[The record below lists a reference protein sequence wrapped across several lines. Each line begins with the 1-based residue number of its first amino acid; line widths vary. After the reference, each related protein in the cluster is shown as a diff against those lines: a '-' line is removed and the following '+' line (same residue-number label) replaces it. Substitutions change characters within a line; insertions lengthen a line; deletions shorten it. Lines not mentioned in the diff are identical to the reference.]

1 MLLRGIIFALLC
13 CFPLVP
19 VRAEGN
25 GLRRQ
30 KRDWIE
36 HPRQLKENHD
46 YSGINIG
53 RIRSDKENFTTIFYS
68 LKGPGCDEPPFGVFG
83 VDQRSGFLKA
93 YKVLDREEI
102 AFYDLKGVAKYEDGS
117 RAEKDVDI
125 RITVVDEN
133 DNPPIIKIGQVGT
146 VKESC
151 VAGTIVMSVIAT
163 DADQE
168 GTISSQIFYSIVET
182 HSTAGMFTIHSK
194 TGDVSVLRNT
204 LDRERKD
211 TYKVVVKASDLNG
224 QPEGNVG
231 MGEIEIRILDINDN
245 VPTLE
250 KESYEGSVEE
260 NTVNVEVMRIQAI
273 DLDLEFSDNWLAVF
287 KIISGNEGGY
297 FSITTDAKTNQGII
311 MIQKEL
317 DYEEL
322 KSLNLAVVVS
332 NKASYDFGSSSTS
345 TSIVSKSYSVK
356 INVINQKEGPRFQP
370 SVKVVTLSEDH
381 TLISINSVIT
391 TYAAIDSDTQ
401 KIATNVR
408 YVRYRDDDNWLIVNE
423 KNAEIRLNKLPDRES
438 KFLINGTY
446 YAQIICISQEVS
458 SKTATGTIAI
468 QVEDFNDH
476 CPKVTA
482 TSQTMCYDQ
491 NFIYVTA
498 ADEDEFPNSAPFE
511 FTVISTSS
519 HGKWSVEHLNGTT
532 AILRD
537 QNNLRPGMY
546 KVAVEIK
553 DQQGKSCGDF
563 QMLDVVVCT
572 CEENTKTCKAHI
584 ERRSDFGVG
593 GILLLLLGL
602 LLLLLVP
609 LLLLFCLC
617 GGTGGDFKAIP
628 FDTKQQL
635 ISYHTECQGEDR
647 VLGFF
652 PDVPLIHITDG
663 EQGIISKGMTLGG
676 KGFLGGLVE
685 GGGALISGN
694 EHSNLTTNNV
704 HMYNEYN
711 QFSGH
716 GRMNVM
722 DGGTMTGQGHFSQ
735 YRGGAFD
742 DLAVSDHFL
751 EEYYTSKSNH
761 AAQNIQEIDTA
772 LVYNYEGGES
782 LSGSVGCCSLH
793 ENDNDFSFLDDLDPK
808 FKTLAEICKGSSQV
822 DADICI
828 HPTVRPVSPVR
839 PSPQKHVQTHTESIR
854 DHDRLHV
861 DTLSTSKVTSGK
873 SRIVQEGS
881 STLSKVHVQDN
892 VVIPGQTLLVQQPT
906 LYYASAPMYV
916 VEPQSQMVLVAGG
929 AQQGMGQVGL
939 AQGLVQ
945 VGQQGV
951 GQVGLAQGLV
961 QVGQQGVGQVGLAQ
975 GLVQVGQ
982 QGVGQVGLAQG
993 LVQIGGLQGS
1003 QGMVLVDGQVGQVA
1017 QGTLPRQVLVVENGS
1032 TGGGQG
1038 AQVAFVQNGQG
1049 SGEQTTLSRQVLL
1062 VEKGSSGGG
1071 AQVTVVQTGRGSSEH
1086 GLDVRGQSVQA
1097 RSFSLASQDSTGS
1110 KEDFVLKAK
1119 PKSQV
1124 GQRVVVQQQRKQ
1136 VSVTERNIEPL
1147 SRA

>member
-1 MLLRGIIFALLC
+1 MLLRGTIFALLC
-13 CFPLVP
+13 CFTLVP

-53 RIRSDKENFTTIFYS
+53 RIRSDKENFTTILYS
-68 LKGPGCDEPPFGVFG
+68 LSGPGCDEPPLGVFG

-151 VAGTIVMSVIAT
+151 AAGTIVMSVIAT

-182 HSTAGMFTIHSK
+182 HSTAGLFTIHSK

-224 QPEGNVG
+224 QRGGNVG
-231 MGEIEIRILDINDN
+231 MGEIEIKILDINDN

-260 NTVNVEVMRIQAI
+260 NTVNVEVLRIQAI

-287 KIISGNEGGY
+287 QIISGNEGGY

-332 NKASYDFGSSSTS
+332 NKASYDFGSSS

-408 YVRYRDDDNWLIVNE
+408 YVKYRDDDNWLIVNE
-423 KNAEIRLNKLPDRES
+423 RTAEIRLNKLPDRES

-446 YAQIICISQEVS
+446 YAQIICISQES

-498 ADEDEFPNSAPFE
+498 VDEDEFPNSAPFE

-537 QNNLRPGMY
+537 QNNLWPGMY

-647 VLGFF
+647 E
-652 PDVPLIHITDG
+652 VPLIHIPDG

-676 KGFLGGLVE
+676 KGHLWGLVE

-704 HMYNEYN
+704 HLYNEYN

-735 YRGGAFD
+735 GRGGAFD

-751 EEYYTSKSNH
+751 EEYYSSKSNH
-761 AAQNIQEIDTA
+761 AAQNTQEIDTA

-822 DADICI
+822 DADIRI
-828 HPTVRPVSPVR
+828 HPTVRPLSPVR

-854 DHDRLHV
+854 DQDRLHV

-873 SRIVQEGS
+873 STIVQEGS

-892 VVIPGQTLLVQQPT
+892 VVIPGQTLLVQQPA

-916 VEPQSQMVLVAGG
+916 VEPQAQMVLVAGG

-939 AQGLVQ
+939 T
-945 VGQQGV
+945 
-951 GQVGLAQGLV
+951 
-961 QVGQQGVGQVGLAQ
+961 Q

-1038 AQVAFVQNGQG
+1038 AQVALVQNGQG

-1062 VEKGSSGGG
+1062 VEKGSLGGG
-1071 AQVTVVQTGRGSSEH
+1071 AQVTVVQTGQGSSEH

-1124 GQRVVVQQQRKQ
+1124 GQRVVVQQRKQ